1 MPRQSVDRQ
10 QAIIAAVSERLN
22 SLSAKQFHDLAALPR
37 GSSEDLVIAGKKITL
52 SVWHDALPSGE
63 HLIAVQA
70 YKPESLL
77 HMGWMCVDGFVIDA
91 QNQRR
96 PLTQEEKAPF
106 S

>member
-1 MPRQSVDRQ
+1 MRHQSVDRQ
-10 QAIIAAVSERLN
+10 RAITAAVSERLN
-22 SLSAKQFHDLAALPR
+22 SLSAKQFEDLAALPKK
-37 GSSEDLVIAGKKITL
+37 SSEDLVIAGKKITL

-77 HMGWMCVDGFVIDA
+77 HMGWMCVDGFVINA
-91 QNQRR
+91 QSQRR
-96 PLTQEEKAPF
+96 LLTQEERAPF